1 MPDANHDQ
9 IDGSREKKKSKNG
22 KSKSKKDENNIL
34 NQTSHKNKG
43 NENWKSINHDKS
55 NPNLISNSKDC
66 VEDIESLI
74 STNKILIPNLISS
87 KSSELDAAGIPVIEI
102 SEVSVL
108 LIYLK
113 NDNLKLIY

>member
-34 NQTSHKNKG
+34 NQAMHKNKG

-55 NPNLISNSKDC
+55 NLSVTSDSKDC
-66 VEDIESLI
+66 IEDIESLI
-74 STNKILIPNLISS
+74 STNKIPNLIAS
-87 KSSELDAAGIPVIEI
+87 KTSELDAAGIPVIEI
-102 SEVSVL
+102 SEVCILFFYSKTYQL
-108 LIYLK
+108 L
-113 NDNLKLIY
+113 